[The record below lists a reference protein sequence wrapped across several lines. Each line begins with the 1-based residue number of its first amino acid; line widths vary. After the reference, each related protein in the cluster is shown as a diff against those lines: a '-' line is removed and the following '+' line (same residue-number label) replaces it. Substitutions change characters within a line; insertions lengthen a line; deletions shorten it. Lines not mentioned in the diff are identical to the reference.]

1 MDIKQKY
8 GKKLEA
14 AEMWFWRKMMRI
26 SWTEKLTNEVV
37 LDKVGAGRGLLT
49 TIKRRQ
55 WRFIGHELRG
65 GGIERSILEAEI
77 AGKRARGRQ
86 R

>member
-26 SWTEKLTNEVV
+26 SWKEKLTNEVV
-37 LDKVGAGRGLLT
+37 LDKVGAERELLT
-49 TIKRRQ
+49 IIKRRQ
-55 WRFIGHELRG
+55 WRFIGHGLRG
-65 GGIERSILEAEI
+65 GGRERNILEAEM
-77 AGKRARGRQ
+77 AGKRARKR
-86 R
+86 

>member
-1 MDIKQKY
+1 M
-8 GKKLEA
+8 
-14 AEMWFWRKMMRI
+14 
-26 SWTEKLTNEVV
+26 TNEVI
-37 LDKVGAGRGLLT
+37 LDKVGAERELLK

-65 GGIERSILEAEI
+65 GGIGRNILGAEM

-86 R
+86 RVKMLEWMMERLRVEDGKQLGKVARDRKK